1 MFQSLPPQAR
11 PLFGGAALLAGLVV
25 GGCSAKVAV
34 PDDPGSGGT
43 GSGGTSVVA
52 GGTGGSTGGAGPGAA
67 GSMSSGGLGSG
78 TGGTAGGAG
87 TSSTTACIGSPLPM
101 AKRVVRL
108 SEYQLFNA
116 YTALFGAT
124 AAETITTTED
134 KPVLIERE
142 FPPIS
147 SDVGVGD
154 TMFAL
159 YDRLAQ
165 SAMSYVTANAGTL
178 TTCGAAPSDTACVQA
193 FLLSLAEKAYR
204 HPLSTEEQAA
214 ITGPI
219 MTEMTAA
226 GATPLEVLGYGVYN
240 VLSSPSFIYRTE
252 FGTDIA
258 VDGPLSPYEVA
269 TTLSMFLTDRPPDAD
284 LLAAAATNQLA
295 TQEQIR
301 AQASRLLQTPEA
313 RANLEVALIRY
324 FSLASARTVIL
335 NPETVPGLSVTGG
348 LLNSIYHEGE
358 LFLRNLLWTGRLD
371 ALLTSRQSWTN
382 AQIATEIYKVAA
394 PTNVDADGFGLVDL
408 PADRSGLLTL
418 STFLTSGARSTGTS
432 PVFRGLAIN
441 KAVVCAVNP
450 AFPTIVDPETGEVVE
465 DPAVVAA
472 IADLADKSEYEK
484 AQVRGSNPK
493 CRGCHVQFDAYGMV
507 LEPYDSIGRFRT
519 ADLENRPIDATW
531 TTAVLPDAV
540 GGAMVTNVAETSQAL
555 VLSKALDR
563 CMAMN
568 FINFALTEVTKGG
581 ANNTDLTKGSQTQS
595 CAVQGVIDAFE
606 ATDKSF
612 TSLMRE
618 IAASQTVT
626 ARSKGL

>member
-1 MFQSLPPQAR
+1 MNI
-11 PLFGGAALLAGLVV
+11 
-25 GGCSAKVAV
+25 
-34 PDDPGSGGT
+34 
-43 GSGGTSVVA
+43 
-52 GGTGGSTGGAGPGAA
+52 
-67 GSMSSGGLGSG
+67 GGLGS

-116 YTALFGAT
+116 YTTLFGAT

-134 KPVLIERE
+134 KPPLIERE

-178 TTCGAAPSDTACVQA
+178 TTCGAAPTDTACVQQY
-193 FLLSLAEKAYR
+193 LLALAEKAYR
-204 HPLSTEEQAA
+204 HPLSNEEKTA

-219 MTEMTAA
+219 VTEMTAA
-226 GATPLEVLGYGVYN
+226 GATPLEALGYGVYN

-258 VDGPLSPYEVA
+258 ADGPLSPYEVA
-269 TTLSMFLTDRPPDAD
+269 TTLSLFLTDRPPDAD
-284 LLAAAATNQLA
+284 LLAAAAANQLA
-295 TQEQIR
+295 TQEQVR

-313 RANLEVALIRY
+313 RANLEVALTRY

-335 NPETVPGLSVTGG
+335 NPETVPGLPVTGG

-358 LFLRNLLWTGRLD
+358 LFLRNLLWSGRLD

-394 PTNVDADGFGLVDL
+394 PTNVDADGFGLIDL
-408 PADRSGLLTL
+408 PADRGGLLTL
-418 STFLTSGARSTGTS
+418 STFLTSGARAEGTS

-441 KAVVCAVNP
+441 KAVVCEVNP
-450 AFPTIVDPETGEVVE
+450 AFPTVVDPETGEVVE

-472 IADLADKSEYEK
+472 IADLAGKSEYEK

-507 LEPYDSIGRFRT
+507 LEPYDSVGRFRT

-531 TTAVLPDAV
+531 TTTVLPDAV
-540 GGAMVTNVAETSQAL
+540 GGSMVTNVAETSQAL

-581 ANNTDLTKGSQTQS
+581 ANNTDLSKGSQTQS